1 MTQQVLAARDDR
13 RTVVRYVSRSKTPCR
28 LRRNTGE
35 GPWLATI
42 RNVSPGGIGLIAGRP
57 FKPGMLLTVELPRKG
72 QGETVSKLMKV
83 THAAP
88 RGGSAWWVL
97 GGLFASPLTRDEIAS
112 LL

>member
-1 MTQQVLAARDDR
+1 MTQQARDNR
-13 RTVVRYVSRSKTPCR
+13 RTVVRYTSRAKAPCR

-42 RNVSPGGIGLIAGRP
+42 RNVSPDGLGLIASRA
-57 FKPGMLLTVELPRKG
+57 FKAGMLLTVELPSRDRKEG
-72 QGETVSKLMKV
+72 LSKQLRV

-88 RGGSAWWVL
+88 QTGTPWWVL
-97 GGLFASPLTRDEIAS
+97 GGLFASPLSREEMAS

>member
-13 RTVVRYVSRSKTPCR
+13 RTLVRYISRAKGPCR

-42 RNVSPGGIGLIAGRP
+42 RNVSPQGIGLIAARA
-57 FKPGMLLTVELPRKG
+57 FKPGMLLTVELPDRSQEG
-72 QGETVSKLMKV
+72 LSKLIRV

-88 RGGSAWWVL
+88 QAGSQWWVL
-97 GGLFASPLTRDEIAS
+97 GGLFASPLTREEMAS

>member
-1 MTQQVLAARDDR
+1 MMQQVLAAREDR
-13 RTVVRYVSRSKTPCR
+13 RTVVRYVSRAKAPCR

-42 RNVSPGGIGLIAGRP
+42 RNVSPGGIGLIAGRA
-57 FKPGMLLTVELPRKG
+57 FKPGMMLTVELPGKG
-72 QGETVSKLMKV
+72 SGVAISKLMRV

-88 RGGSAWWVL
+88 QTGSPWWVL
-97 GGLFASPLTRDEIAS
+97 GGLFASPLSREEMAS